1 MEDLLADI
9 DAFNLYNMV
18 KAGNTIAVSEEQYEA
33 ICQAFVDYIWERKE
47 AESV

>member
-18 KAGNTIAVSEEQYEA
+18 KAGNTIAVSEEQYES